1 MTSDGKVCVLSGG
14 VGGAKLVLGMSRVLN
29 SEEFVVVANTGDDFV
44 HLGLHVSPD
53 IDTLVYTLAGL
64 VDEERGWGLKA
75 ETSNFLGAL

>member
-53 IDTLVYTLAGL
+53 IDTLVYTLAELVAGL
-64 VDEERGWGLKA
+64 L
-75 ETSNFLGAL
+75 NFLRKEDGG